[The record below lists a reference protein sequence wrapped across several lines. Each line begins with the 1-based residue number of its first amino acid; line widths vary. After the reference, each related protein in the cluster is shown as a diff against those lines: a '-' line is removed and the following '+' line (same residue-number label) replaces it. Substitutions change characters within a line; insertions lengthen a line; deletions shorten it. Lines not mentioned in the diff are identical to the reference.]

1 MRRFLSDC
9 WYQRPLIHNW
19 IIYLCWTGATADHWR
34 TEAHKV
40 GNWHTPPQNSKRWCA
55 TSFLQGE
62 RWRKSMLGVWH
73 LPLHSSTLKPLTI
86 RWPANA
92 HVSPPQH
99 FFFHILRGSPKRA
112 HMPQQLV
119 ASLAAA
125 TDHSASSYAACLS
138 ILPVPLNFQFC
149 RTQFFEG
156 SPANLVISVFKTV
169 NPALETNN
177 LSLSLSLSLWA

>member
-1 MRRFLSDC
+1 
-9 WYQRPLIHNW
+9 
-19 IIYLCWTGATADHWR
+19 
-34 TEAHKV
+34 
-40 GNWHTPPQNSKRWCA
+40 
-55 TSFLQGE
+55 
-62 RWRKSMLGVWH
+62 
-73 LPLHSSTLKPLTI
+73 
-86 RWPANA
+86 
-92 HVSPPQH
+92 
-99 FFFHILRGSPKRA
+99 
-112 HMPQQLV
+112 MPQQLV

-177 LSLSLSLSLWA
+177 LSLSLSLSLGVKHQLTLSLSLSLSHTHIAARSYLYPEVKGEAQADRLRGEHSINVCYKFKECFPLQTPDIMAAADPTCQPSQLRKMRK